1 MISYGSVQPQK
12 RKSSKNDSLDL
23 EARARVTF
31 AATADDPQESSDQE
45 DMSSEGLH
53 EYLDKVIN
61 EANKSK
67 SNSQIHK
74 EDKTQT

>member
-1 MISYGSVQPQK
+1 VLNNLKK
-12 RKSSKNDSLDL
+12 RKSSKDDPLDL

-31 AATADDPQESSDQE
+31 AATADDPQESEANDQE

-53 EYLDKVIN
+53 EYNKVIN

-67 SNSQIHK
+67 SNSSQIHK
-74 EDKTQT
+74 EDKTQI